1 MAFKSI
7 DDFDV
12 SGFDDKLSV
21 IEIAYLAKNFRNFL
35 KNNNEGQEVKTMLNL
50 EILGG
55 IIPLRLI
62 TLKNLKIK

>member
-35 KNNNEGQEVKTMLNL
+35 INNNRKARGANTTEDRKSVV
-50 EILGG
+50 
-55 IIPLRLI
+55 
-62 TLKNLKIK
+62 